1 MIKCGDDQDGVTA
14 MHDLAIVVQ
23 YVGRGPSWRCGSL
36 MNVAKALW
44 KRKGAMISLWSISTR
59 TLSSSVLAPSKSWA
73 AGLKLAS
80 VTDTRLHGVWKGR
93 KAPELAGVFSRFQ
106 AGIGLAYR
114 AREVIFRFRCM
125 CAIALAANEIASL
138 SKVGWY
144 FLKQE
149 FTVSQAFRLG
159 YIRTSLE
166 YIRDVWWPKVPSF
179 DVWNGLQN
187 SI

>member
-1 MIKCGDDQDGVTA
+1 MWWWSRWSHGNARFGHCCPVRWEAGAFMEMWQLGECCKSIVEAKGCHDFFVVNQYQDFIILCAG
-14 MHDLAIVVQ
+14 
-23 YVGRGPSWRCGSL
+23 
-36 MNVAKALW
+36 AL
-44 KRKGAMISLWSISTR
+44 KE
-59 TLSSSVLAPSKSWA
+59 LSSWTEACEC
-73 AGLKLAS
+73 
-80 VTDTRLHGVWKGR
+80 HGHTATWCVWQGR
-93 KAPELAGVFSRFQ
+93 KAPKLAGVFSRFQ

-149 FTVSQAFRLG
+149 FTVSQAFRLRLG
-159 YIRTSLE
+159 CIRTSLE

-179 DVWNGLQN
+179 DVWNKWLAK
-187 SI
+187 